1 MTKVQWPDWK
11 EIVNESFVPLVDNQD
26 RYMILWGGRGSSKSD
41 FAAKKLIYRCLGEKY
56 FRFILVRNQYNSIKD
71 SQFQTLKDIIQDL
84 GLSMLFEFKVSPME
98 IVCRN
103 GNKFIAR
110 GCDDTTKLKSIKDPT
125 GAWYEEDIVD
135 EKDFITISSSIRT
148 SKADYLQEIF
158 TINPEVQ
165 GDYTQNWFWKR
176 FFEDETE
183 LSFRDSTKII
193 IEKGQ
198 VVEIKYTSH
207 HSTYIDNR
215 WIPDQFI
222 AFLNDL
228 KRTNPY
234 YYTIYCLGRWGN
246 KVTGGQFYKL
256 FSVAKNIG
264 EVTYKQG
271 LPLFLSFDFNVMPG
285 VSCGIFQIEGKA
297 MRMIGEIQ
305 LPTPNNTT
313 KDVCKEIIRRYQG
326 HDAGMIITGDP
337 AGRHEDTRSEKGYN
351 DFVIIREE
359 LRVFNPSLRVPNM
372 APPVVMRGNFIN
384 TIFESGYDGVTI
396 EIGSNCSKM
405 IADLLYGLE
414 ASDGTK
420 LKQKV
425 KDESTGVSYEK
436 YHHFTDLLDYMV
448 TVVFASEFDKYKRGG
463 RQPMITSGRN
473 AQTKNQY

>member
-1 MTKVQWPDWK
+1 M
-11 EIVNESFVPLVDNQD
+11 NESFVPLVENRD
-26 RYMILWGGRGSSKSD
+26 RYLILWGGRGSSKSD
-41 FAAKKLIYRCLGEKY
+41 FAAKKLIFRCLGEKY
-56 FRFILVRNQYNSIKD
+56 FRFILVRNQYNSIRD
-71 SQFQTLKDIIQDL
+71 SQFQTLKDIIHDL
-84 GLSMLFEFKVSPME
+84 GLSSLFEFKVSPME

-110 GCDDTTKLKSIKDPT
+110 GCDDTTKLKSIKDVT
-125 GAWYEEDIVD
+125 GAWWEEDIVD

-176 FFEDETE
+176 FFEDKPE

-193 IEKGQ
+193 IENGQ
-198 VVEIKYTSH
+198 IVEIKYTSH
-207 HSTYIDNR
+207 HSTYKDNR

-256 FSVAKNIG
+256 FSIAKN
-264 EVTYKQG
+264 VTDVQYNPK

-285 VSCGIFQIEGKA
+285 VSCGVFQVEGKK
-297 MRMIGEIQ
+297 MKMIDEVQ
-305 LPTPNNTT
+305 LPTPKNTT
-313 KDVCKEIIRRYQG
+313 KDVCSEIIRRYQG
-326 HDAGMIITGDP
+326 HDSGMIITGDP
-337 AGRHEDTRSEKGYN
+337 AGKHEDTRSEKGYN
-351 DFVIIREE
+351 DFVIIREA
-359 LRVFNPSLRVPNM
+359 LRVFRPSLRVPAM
-372 APPVVMRGNFIN
+372 APPIVMRGNFIN
-384 TIFESGYDGVTI
+384 TVFENNYDGVTI
-396 EIGSNCSKM
+396 EIGRNCSRM

-425 KDESTGVSYEK
+425 KDETTGVSYEK
-436 YHHFTDLLDYMV
+436 HHHFTDLLDYIV
-448 TVVFASEFDKYKRGG
+448 TLVFAGEFEKYKRGG
-463 RQPMITSGRN
+463 RKPMISVGRN
-473 AQTKNQY
+473 PEKSTYV